1 MTQEKRS
8 SPKRRAVRLSPDDRR
23 AQLRTVT
30 LELLAEHGLGHTN
43 HSMVAKRA
51 GVSLPTIMHYYTDHG
66 DLVDDV
72 LADVADFLL
81 NDIAS
86 RAATQEPDPIMA
98 IEEMLVSLAR
108 SIDTDQ
114 HIVRTWL
121 AWSTATRHPAWP
133 RYLAFREAACAIVA
147 KKLNEGR
154 ALGAVSKNMIIEEA
168 AEVVVGLAHMIT
180 QMRFTASTIVQTRLA
195 VQHLLNGYLGGTALP
210 RFS

>member
-72 LADVADFLL
+72 LADVADFL
-81 NDIAS
+81 
-86 RAATQEPDPIMA
+86 
-98 IEEMLVSLAR
+98 
-108 SIDTDQ
+108 
-114 HIVRTWL
+114 
-121 AWSTATRHPAWP
+121 
-133 RYLAFREAACAIVA
+133 FREVIRQI
-147 KKLNEGR
+147 G
-154 ALGAVSKNMIIEEA
+154 
-168 AEVVVGLAHMIT
+168 
-180 QMRFTASTIVQTRLA
+180 F
-195 VQHLLNGYLGGTALP
+195 
-210 RFS
+210 

>member
-98 IEEMLVSLAR
+98 IEEMLVSMDVMGRNSTLRMTGDAPYVTDEGNHILDLHLGR
-108 SIDTDQ
+108 IGDPRQLSLVLNQIPGVVENGLFVDICDTV
-114 HIVRTWL
+114 IVGFGDGRIELRDINTGE
-121 AWSTATRHPAWP
+121 T
-133 RYLAFREAACAIVA
+133 E
-147 KKLNEGR
+147 NER
-154 ALGAVSKNMIIEEA
+154 LDFVENENMFADLGDWK
-168 AEVVVGLAHMIT
+168 
-180 QMRFTASTIVQTRLA
+180 RD
-195 VQHLLNGYLGGTALP
+195 
-210 RFS
+210 